1 MNNTK
6 IEEIDETSKFKGQ
19 LLPIF
24 KEIKHLWH
32 YETEE
37 SEFVGTVQNICGS
50 PFIEMYHI
58 DLNQYDEWIETKK
71 EKLFKIITHFHEEN
85 SYQFPNPLFA
95 SAIRGCM
102 EVAKL
107 LLMCGMDV
115 NSQNDRNETPLYY
128 AVTLNQFE
136 IAKLLLQHGARAD
149 HKTGIGGL
157 YQTLLH
163 LAVHFIKSA
172 GMVQILLE
180 HGANVK
186 ALDFFRNPPLVYAA
200 DENIARLLMK
210 YGTTIQDIG
219 NDRLYFVVA
228 SGNITIARLL
238 IANGADL
245 NYQNVQG
252 QTPLYTTVEK
262 DSFEM
267 MKSLLS
273 FGASLEIRDNFGNT
287 VVEHALTGGKTHSL
301 KQLLYDQ
308 NN

>member
-24 KEIKHLWH
+24 NEIKHIWH
-32 YETEE
+32 YELKK
-37 SEFVGTVQNICGS
+37 SEFVGMVQKICGS

-58 DLNQYDEWIETKK
+58 DLDQYDEWIEANK

-85 SYQFPNPLFA
+85 SFQFPNPLFA
-95 SAIRGCM
+95 SAMRGCM
-102 EVAKL
+102 EVTKL

-115 NSQNDRNETPLYY
+115 DSKDIEDKTPLYY
-128 AVTLNQFE
+128 AVTFNQLE
-136 IAKLLLQHGARAD
+136 MAKLLLQHGAKANQ
-149 HKTGIGGL
+149 KFGIMN
-157 YQTLLH
+157 QTLMH

-172 GMVQILLE
+172 EMVQILLE

-186 ALDFFRNPPLVYAA
+186 AIDFLRNPPLVYAA
-200 DENIARLLMK
+200 DEDIARLLMK
-210 YGTTIQDIG
+210 YGATIEDLG
-219 NDRLYFVVA
+219 NDKLSFVVA
-228 SGNITIARLL
+228 FGSIPIVRLL

-245 NYQNVQG
+245 NHQNSLG
-252 QTPLYTTVEK
+252 QTVLYTTFEK

-287 VVEHALTGGKTHSL
+287 VVEHALIGGKTHSL